1 MRRSRHLN
9 RGELWELGAMMG
21 LLVLLFFG
29 LSLFWRIGHI
39 PRLLASGEIL
49 SKTPKAV
56 TTPAAGQ
63 AVHTVDVPVA
73 TKPHT
78 DAVVRPLAIHPV
90 MTRRQVVRPPVH
102 KSFVHRGFWYHGRY
116 FVPWE
121 HLRLVVTSYAP
132 DRYCCWPYPGTT
144 TASGKSVW
152 TNDGH
157 LVAADTRLIP
167 MGMMVRV
174 PGYDGDR
181 PVPVLDRGGAI
192 KGYRLDVL
200 SPTLWQAQHWGRKL
214 LMVEIYRPV
223 AGR

>member
-9 RGELWELGAMMG
+9 RGELWELGALMG
-21 LLVLLFFG
+21 LLILLFFG
-29 LSLFWRIGHI
+29 LSLFWRLGHI
-39 PRLLASGEIL
+39 PRLLASASTGQKVSAVVPHTAPVVVRQVAQSNPHHTTKRARPAIRTVRP
-49 SKTPKAV
+49 TPKRIV
-56 TTPAAGQ
+56 YRRSKPTPRA
-63 AVHTVDVPVA
+63 
-73 TKPHT
+73 
-78 DAVVRPLAIHPV
+78 R
-90 MTRRQVVRPPVH
+90 
-102 KSFVHRGFWYHGRY
+102 RGFWYHGQY

-132 DRYCCWPYPGTT
+132 DRFCCWPFPGTT

-157 LVAADTRLIP
+157 LVAADTHLIP
-167 MGMMVRV
+167 FGMMVRV
-174 PGYDGDR
+174 PGYDHDR

>member
-9 RGELWELGAMMG
+9 RGELWELGTLMG
-21 LLVLLFFG
+21 LLILLFLG
-29 LSLFWRIGHI
+29 LSLFWRLGHI
-39 PRLLASGEIL
+39 PRLLASASTGKMVPAVVPQARPVIVRQAARPIPHHAIQPARPAAHGVRP
-49 SKTPKAV
+49 TPKRMV
-56 TTPAAGQ
+56 FRRPKPTPHA
-63 AVHTVDVPVA
+63 
-73 TKPHT
+73 
-78 DAVVRPLAIHPV
+78 R
-90 MTRRQVVRPPVH
+90 
-102 KSFVHRGFWYHGRY
+102 RGFWYHGRY

-132 DRYCCWPYPGTT
+132 DRFCCWPYPGTT

-157 LVAADTRLIP
+157 LVAADTNLIP
-167 MGMMVRV
+167 FGMMVRV
-174 PGYDGDR
+174 PGYDHDR

-192 KGYRLDVL
+192 TGYRLDVL

>member
-9 RGELWELGAMMG
+9 RGELWELGALMG

-29 LSLFWRIGHI
+29 LSLFWRMGHI
-39 PRLLASGEIL
+39 PRLLASGETLHPTAKPGVPI
-49 SKTPKAV
+49 SDGR
-56 TTPAAGQ
+56 TTP
-63 AVHTVDVPVA
+63 VA
-73 TKPHT
+73 IRPARPERPT
-78 DAVVRPLAIHPV
+78 DSAMRPTVVRHVASARP
-90 MTRRQVVRPPVH
+90 VVRRPALKRV
-102 KSFVHRGFWYHGRY
+102 VHRGFWYHGRY

-132 DRYCCWPYPGTT
+132 DRFCCWPYPGTT

-174 PGYDGDR
+174 PGYDGGR

-223 AGR
+223 ARR

>member
-9 RGELWELGAMMG
+9 RGELWELGALMG
-21 LLVLLFFG
+21 LLVLLFLG
-29 LSLFWRIGHI
+29 LSLFWRMGHI
-39 PRLLASGEIL
+39 PRLLASAEIVSPTNHGTPQSMLRPVGSQTVQPSEGQVAADRSKPGE
-49 SKTPKAV
+49 
-56 TTPAAGQ
+56 PAAPI
-63 AVHTVDVPVA
+63 AP
-73 TKPHT
+73 
-78 DAVVRPLAIHPV
+78 
-90 MTRRQVVRPPVH
+90 RRQVFSPPVPAPVV
-102 KSFVHRGFWYHGRY
+102 KRGFWYHGRY

-144 TASGKSVW
+144 TASGKSVK

-174 PGYDGDR
+174 PGYDGDQ